1 MTDFTRGLVAG
12 TVKVSPKVAWWPS
25 HLRALLRHLHA
36 SQVRTSQAVGGTI
49 EDLIGGAREWEALA
63 PKPARQGLMIEHVR
77 LETALVDASRKND
90 EKKIDQI
97 GKKLFDNATQIAA
110 VMGIAVVQFPEEI
123 FRRLLRDHVG
133 LYANSVRRKIEGSK
147 EPNLKLEEN
156 TLQLA
161 AFTAEWF

>member
-1 MTDFTRGLVAG
+1 MIDFTKGLVAG
-12 TVKVSPKVAWWPS
+12 TIKVSPKVAWWPS
-25 HLRALLRHLHA
+25 HVRGLLRHLQA
-36 SQVRTSQAVGGTI
+36 TQVRTSQAVAGLD
-49 EDLIGGAREWEALA
+49 EDLFNGAKEWEALV

-90 EKKIDQI
+90 EKRIDQI
-97 GKKLFDNATQIAA
+97 GKKLFDNATAIAA
-110 VMGIAVVQFPEEI
+110 VMGIAVVGFPEEI

-133 LYANSVRRKIEGSK
+133 LYATSVRKKIEGSR
-147 EPNLKLEEN
+147 EPNVKLEEN

>member
-1 MTDFTRGLVAG
+1 MTDFIRGLVAG

-25 HLRALLRHLHA
+25 HLRGLLRHLHA
-36 SQVRTSQAVGGTI
+36 TQVRTPEATIGVI
-49 EDLIGGAREWEALA
+49 EDLVKGAREWETLV
-63 PKPARQGLMIEHVR
+63 PKPAKQGLMIEHVR

-90 EKKIDQI
+90 EKMIDQI
-97 GKKLFDNATQIAA
+97 GRKLFDNATEIAA
-110 VMGIAVVQFPEEI
+110 VMGIAVVEFPEEI

-133 LYANSVRRKIEGSK
+133 LYAMSVRRKIEGSR
-147 EPNLKLEEN
+147 EANLKLEGN